1 MISEKELPPAA
12 RRLLIKREQ
21 LEANPPAR
29 LYNPDYGLQA
39 EITRNPLVLA
49 KLLQD
54 RDIREA
60 KQRKFE
66 EKNGVMKPQ
75 PLDTVHV
82 TDFEE
87 TTSDDMLNE
96 IPIAKPELSLAD
108 KLKAKIEENK
118 DLPKDEVFENKV
130 REIAEQNRKENDLLI
145 NEIDSFTSINEMV
158 SKLNSDEL
166 EDD

>member
-39 EITRNPLVLA
+39 EITRNPLELA
-49 KLLQD
+49 KLIQD

-66 EKNGVMKPQ
+66 EKNGVIKTQ
-75 PLDTVHV
+75 PEAVLAA
-82 TDFEE
+82 DFEE
-87 TTSDDMLNE
+87 TTSDDMVNE
-96 IPIAKPELSLAD
+96 IPIAKPQLSLAD
-108 KLKAKIEENK
+108 KLKARIDENK
-118 DLPKDEVFENKV
+118 DLPKDSEFDNKV

-145 NEIDSFTSINEMV
+145 NEIDPFTSINEMV

>member
-49 KLLQD
+49 KLIQD
-54 RDIREA
+54 RDLRDI

-75 PLDTVHV
+75 PEAVTV

-87 TTSDDMLNE
+87 SSNDDMLNE
-96 IPIAKPELSLAD
+96 IPIIKSELSLAD
-108 KLKAKIEENK
+108 KLKARIEANK
-118 DLPKDEVFENKV
+118 DLPNDDEFDNKV
-130 REIAEQNRKENDLLI
+130 REMAEQNRLENALSNNNIDHFSEASDLL
-145 NEIDSFTSINEMV
+145 SQ
-158 SKLNSDEL
+158 LNLKD